1 VHDTSSFKFITGS
14 NSTAIERMRI
24 NQNGVGIG
32 TANPSFKLE
41 ISSENSN
48 FNRGTLLSQFSNN
61 VNSSNLTFCKYRGTQ
76 ASPLNAQNTDYTGSI
91 LFSGYS
97 GTQPSQAHLMGSAVI
112 GGRISG
118 IVTAASVPVDLFFAT
133 GATTDQSNPYPQNTV
148 RMVVAADGNVG
159 VGTINPNSK
168 FQVSNGDVYIENI
181 STGVILRSPNGGCWR
196 VTVDNTG
203 NLIRTAITCP

>member
-1 VHDTSSFKFITGS
+1 
-14 NSTAIERMRI
+14 
-24 NQNGVGIG
+24 
-32 TANPSFKLE
+32 
-41 ISSENSN
+41 
-48 FNRGTLLSQFSNN
+48 
-61 VNSSNLTFCKYRGTQ
+61 
-76 ASPLNAQNTDYTGSI
+76 
-91 LFSGYS
+91 
-97 GTQPSQAHLMGSAVI
+97 MGSALI
-112 GGRISG
+112 GGRING
-118 IVTAASVPVDLFFAT
+118 TVTSTSVPVDLFFAT
-133 GATTDQSNPYPQNTV
+133 GATTNQGDPYPQNTV